1 MSDFLFQASLLL
13 EESIVVGPESQ
24 VFFSL
29 LLVFLEEKVFVVM
42 VAHYFFG
49 RAMLHELHLSH
60 RVSQLRL
67 NDCVVT
73 FSSKLRALMASWYSR
88 LT

>member
-1 MSDFLFQASLLL
+1 MSDFLLEASLLL
-13 EESIVVGPESQ
+13 EEGIVVGPESQ

-29 LLVFLEEKVFVVM
+29 LFVFFEEKVFVVM

-67 NDCVVT
+67 NDCVIT